1 VYQLHVGAINALAIG
16 EGFAATASDDASLRL
31 WPLDFSAYLLEAQHE
46 APVTS
51 VALTA
56 GGLGLA
62 AGCEDCL
69 LGLLGVASRRYAAL
83 MRSHCGP
90 VACVVPHHER
100 WVRQA
105 LSTSVQCMWLC

>member
-1 VYQLHVGAINALAIG
+1 MGAINALAIG

-62 AGCEDCL
+62 AGCEDGL
-69 LGLLGVASRRYAAL
+69 LGLLNVASRRYTAL

-100 WVRQA
+100 
-105 LSTSVQCMWLC
+105 

>member
-1 VYQLHVGAINALAIG
+1 VVAVYQLHVGAINALAIG
-16 EGFAATASDDASLRL
+16 EGVAATASDDASLRL
-31 WPLDFSAYLLEAQHE
+31 WPLDFSTYLLEAQHE
-46 APVTS
+46 SPVTS

-62 AGCEDCL
+62 AGCEDGL

-90 VACVVPHHER
+90 LACVVPHHER
-100 WVRQA
+100 
-105 LSTSVQCMWLC
+105 